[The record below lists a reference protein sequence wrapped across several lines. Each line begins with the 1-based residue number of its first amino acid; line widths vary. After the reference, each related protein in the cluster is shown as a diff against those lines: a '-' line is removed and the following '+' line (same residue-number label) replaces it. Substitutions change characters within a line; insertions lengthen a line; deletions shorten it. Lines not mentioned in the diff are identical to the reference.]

1 MNWTQVKNLKDDQ
14 ELLKAL
20 DKLIK
25 NQVDTVL
32 NQCDFDFDSEQFFKY
47 MKKLII
53 DKTEGVKVDMQ
64 QELQEILE
72 DEDKKIIEGI
82 FKWINTDLA
91 ELIMMKEI
99 IVSEAEQLSEPEKN
113 TAKEFLLQKK
123 NALRNQKHSDQN
135 KKLKKRRN
143 SSFNSIKS
151 RSPTPIKRV
160 KQAGK
165 SIKTLKKKKNSI
177 SRSDSSSSDGKIE
190 EDTIKNGSLK
200 QKKTNGNSNR
210 TASNSADKRYQRD
223 EFLPSLTNN
232 NFKCFIKR
240 RY

>member
-1 MNWTQVKNLKDDQ
+1 MNWTQVKDLKNDQ

-25 NQVDTVL
+25 NKVDSIL
-32 NQCDFDFDSEQFFKY
+32 NQCEFDFDPEQFFKY

-53 DKTEGVKVDMQ
+53 DKTEGVKVDIQ

-72 DEDKKIIEGI
+72 DEDKKILEGI

-99 IVSEAEQLSEPEKN
+99 IVSETEQSSESEQN
-113 TAKEFLLQKK
+113 TAKEFLLKKK

-151 RSPTPIKRV
+151 GSPTPIKKV
-160 KQAGK
+160 KQVGKPITKLKEK
-165 SIKTLKKKKNSI
+165 SISQT
-177 SRSDSSSSDGKIE
+177 DSSSSEGENK

-200 QKKTNGNSNR
+200 QKNTTANSNR
-210 TASNSADKRYQRD
+210 SVSKSLDKRY
-223 EFLPSLTNN
+223 
-232 NFKCFIKR
+232 
-240 RY
+240 